1 MSEDVRLGA
10 RVDRRGRVVEDQYA
24 RVGVERAGQ
33 CDALAL
39 SARQGQSS
47 FPDAGP
53 VSVFECG
60 HETVCAGTFG
70 RRDDARRQRWLLVGG
85 AVELPDVGVRGDV
98 GGDGVRVE
106 EGLVEDH
113 ADRRPEFLCLH
124 RGDVESAVVVRQFDR
139 AGLGP
144 IEAVGE

>member
-1 MSEDVRLGA
+1 MGEDVGLGA
-10 RVDRRGRVVEDQYA
+10 RIDRRGRVVEDQYA
-24 RVGVERAGQ
+24 GVGIERAGQ

-39 SARQGQSS
+39 SAGQCQSS
-47 FPDAGP
+47 FSDDGP

-60 HETVCAGTFG
+60 HETVCAGSFG
-70 RRDDARRQRWLLVGG
+70 GRDDARRQRCLLVGG
-85 AVELPDVGVRGDV
+85 AVEFPDVGVRGDV

-106 EGLVEDH
+106 EGLVEHH

-124 RGDVESAVVVRQFDR
+124 RGDVDRAVAVRQFDR